1 MVIGKPNLPIQDNIL
16 LYSRISVNAADQ
28 TFERISVT
36 TDSCYDRFIT
46 NFVIKFI
53 GSLMGKSRWEHFE
66 HQADIGVRGIGD
78 TPEKAFEQA
87 ALAMCAII
95 TDLSLIDPSDV
106 IDITCEEP
114 DQELLLVDWL
124 NAIIFEMSTRK
135 MLFSQFDISINN
147 GRLTARAQG
156 EAVDVERHQ
165 PAVEIKGATYTELS
179 VYEKKDE
186 WIAQCVVDV

>member
-1 MVIGKPNLPIQDNIL
+1 
-16 LYSRISVNAADQ
+16 
-28 TFERISVT
+28 
-36 TDSCYDRFIT
+36 
-46 NFVIKFI
+46 
-53 GSLMGKSRWEHFE
+53 MGNSRWEHFE
-66 HQADIGVRGIGD
+66 HQADIGIRGIGD

-147 GRLTARAQG
+147 GRLTARARG

-179 VYEKKDE
+179 VYERKGE